1 MHNCTSILYSNK
13 NQICI
18 TKTIKYMSKTTV
30 LQQISRQFGFKDEFP
45 TVSSLFS
52 SGYSSQLKELPQ
64 QVIVWI
70 TSKDKTSYL
79 GRVHHRYNLVFVLK
93 ESLFA
98 VSDGL
103 RFNLSLNKGL
113 LIFPTQCHHFEYPDV
128 GDAAIKVHFTFEL
141 NDSAIDILKNRVISL
156 DKEDQ
161 DILLKILQIVYSKNE
176 SSKHSDIP
184 CLLGQMLNHFLTKT
198 KNFAEPQQCA
208 NSTLLKTLSYIKAHY
223 TENINIK
230 TVGAAIGL
238 SPSRIA
244 AVFRKETKGITINT
258 YISKLRYFHAVDLLN
273 NTDMTIGEIA
283 IASGYN
289 DQFTFSRRFKQL
301 NEENLSPT
309 AYREI
314 VQQRGLSGWKK

>member
-1 MHNCTSILYSNK
+1 
-13 NQICI
+13 
-18 TKTIKYMSKTTV
+18 MSKTTV
-30 LQQISRQFGFKDEFP
+30 LQQINRQFGFKEKFP
-45 TVSSLFS
+45 QVKSLFS

-70 TSKDKTSYL
+70 TSQDKTSYL
-79 GRVHHRYNLVFVLK
+79 GRVHHRYNLVLVLK
-93 ESLFA
+93 ESLLA
-98 VSDGL
+98 ISDGL

-113 LIFPTQCHHFEYPDV
+113 LIFPTQCHHFEYPQE
-128 GDAAIKVHFTFEL
+128 GKGAIKVHFTFEL
-141 NDSAIDILKNRVISL
+141 NDPAINTLKNRVVDL

-161 DILLKILQIVYSKNE
+161 NILLKILQYVYSNDDTV
-176 SSKHSDIP
+176 KHCEIP
-184 CLLGQMLNHFLTKT
+184 CLLGQMLNHFLTKN

-208 NSTLLKTLSYIKAHY
+208 NGTLLKTLSYIKAHY

-244 AVFRKETKGITINT
+244 AVFRQETKGITINT
-258 YISKLRYFHAVDLLN
+258 YISKLRYFHAIDLLN

-283 IASGYN
+283 IASGFN

-301 NEENLSPT
+301 NEEKLSPS

-314 VQQRGLSGWKK
+314 VKQRGLSGWKK